1 MRNVF
6 LSLAL
11 VLVVCG
17 SGMVHAGKA
26 QAFLLGRVDGH
37 TVAYSTGQT
46 YVVDSSFEYI
56 GSFTSESNTTA
67 VNQLK
72 QDANLLV
79 NEVFGKRHNDTN
91 ELVMIFI
98 GQWMK
103 LPNRWRVSEPGPM
116 PEKLYGFKPT
126 RFTGLADFLN
136 SKGYTFSTD
145 FYGGLLKG
153 NGYLDT
159 YTKYYFAVANTII
172 PTGAE
177 NNDYVRTAFHDNI
190 KLAQ

>member
-1 MRNVF
+1 
-6 LSLAL
+6 
-11 VLVVCG
+11 
-17 SGMVHAGKA
+17 MVHMGEA

-37 TVAYSTGQT
+37 TVAYTTGQT
-46 YVVDSSFEYI
+46 YVVDGSFEYI
-56 GSFTSESNTTA
+56 GSFTSESNTKA

-79 NEVFGKRHNDTN
+79 NEVFGKRHNNTN

-103 LPNRWRVSEPGPM
+103 LPNRWRVSDPGPM

-136 SKGYTFSTD
+136 SKGYTFPAD
-145 FYGGLLKG
+145 FHGGLLMG

-172 PTGAE
+172 PNGAE
-177 NNDYVRTAFHDNI
+177 KNEYVRTAFNDNI
-190 KLAQ
+190 KPAQ